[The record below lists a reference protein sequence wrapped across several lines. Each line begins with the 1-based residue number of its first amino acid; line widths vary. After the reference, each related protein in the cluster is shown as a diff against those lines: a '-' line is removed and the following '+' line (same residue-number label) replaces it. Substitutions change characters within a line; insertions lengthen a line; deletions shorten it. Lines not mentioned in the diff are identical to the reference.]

1 MFFEKTEAIICV
13 SNYEKDLVLK
23 NFRLN
28 TDKIFVV
35 DKIKEQKDMSVKRI
49 IYVGR
54 IKKYKKR

>member
-28 TDKIFVV
+28 TGKIFVV
-35 DKIKEQKDMSVKRI
+35 DKIKEQ
-49 IYVGR
+49 
-54 IKKYKKR
+54 